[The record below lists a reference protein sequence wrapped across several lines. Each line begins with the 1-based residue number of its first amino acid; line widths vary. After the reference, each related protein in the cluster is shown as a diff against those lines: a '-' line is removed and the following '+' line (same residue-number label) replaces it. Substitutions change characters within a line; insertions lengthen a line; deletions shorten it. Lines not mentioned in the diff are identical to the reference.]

1 MGIKTKRKKN
11 SVVDDVN
18 HNILNIISPAGITYS
33 ETEANLDENKGAIY
47 TISHYPGDVDYGW
60 LAPLCNIEGT
70 STTIEWI
77 PADSA
82 RLMAVYDKKFKELR
96 GVYDTLKEES
106 ERQQNKQAQK
116 NIERLIKSIAI
127 DKEPVGYM
135 NILLHPQAMNY
146 EKLENRVKSV
156 RVAASTSSC
165 NIKVLKSKQ
174 HRALRVIAPYGL
186 PDEAVENMGSRN
198 IPISTLLGGFPMA
211 NSGIND
217 PEGIYL
223 GKVKDNS
230 GRVCIVDQWR
240 RFKDRVNSNWTI
252 FGVPGVGKSTLL
264 KLLTEK
270 TYALGTKFI
279 CFDPEKEYKGL
290 AKHPYINGDIIDCA
304 GGSTGRINPLQ
315 IRPAPRVT
323 EEDLEEGERLEDYYE
338 FDDSN
343 GISDM
348 ALHIQQLRTF
358 FLLYFGRKAFT
369 AGIKTV
375 LEECLIELYNDFN
388 ITWDTDITKLK
399 NTDFPIME
407 NLYEKVKSKVIMPDK
422 KDITINFNCNV
433 DVDKLYNPDGTASSE
448 YIKFLKDIKEEL
460 KNALIEKEEITQ
472 HKSNLYEELS
482 ILLYSIGV
490 GADRQIWNGH
500 TTIDP
505 KTDFIVL
512 DVSNLLETDEN
523 VRKAQFFNLQ
533 MWAWQEMSKD
543 RTEKVIFSVDEGYL
557 FVDPE
562 YPDLMKY
569 MRNISKRD
577 RKYEGG
583 LWFIT
588 HSLVDILDPAV
599 KLYSQAIIDNS
610 CYKFLM
616 GCDGKNLEEIKNL
629 FNLSDREE
637 AILSSKN
644 RGEGVF
650 IAGSTRV
657 NLQVDVMDEFMEM
670 QGKAGGR

>member
-1 MGIKTKRKKN
+1 MALKSKKKKDT
-11 SVVDDVN
+11 VKDDVN
-18 HNILNIISPAGITYS
+18 HNILNIIAPAGITY
-33 ETEANLDENKGAIY
+33 TDKEANMDENVGSIY
-47 TISHYPGDVDYGW
+47 TISHYPSDVDYGW

-70 STTIEWI
+70 STTIEWV
-77 PADSA
+77 PADPG
-82 RLMAVYDKKFKELR
+82 RLLAVYDKKYKELK
-96 GVYDTLKEES
+96 GTHDTLKEES
-106 ERQQNKQAQK
+106 DKQKNRQAQK
-116 NIERLIKSIAI
+116 NISRLIKNIAI

-135 NILLHPQAMNY
+135 NILLHPQAY
-146 EKLENRVKSV
+146 TYDKLEERIKSV
-156 RVAASTSSC
+156 RIAASTNGC
-165 NIKVLKSKQ
+165 NIKVLKNKQ
-174 HRALRVIAPYGL
+174 HRALKVIAPYGL
-186 PDEAVENMGSRN
+186 PDEKVENMGQRN

-230 GRVCIVDQWR
+230 GRVVILDQWR
-240 RFKDRVNSNWTI
+240 RFKDRVNSNWIITGI
-252 FGVPGVGKSTLL
+252 PGVGKSTIL

-270 TYALGTKFI
+270 TWALGTKFI
-279 CFDPEKEYKGL
+279 CFDPEKEYKEL

-323 EEDLEEGERLEDYYE
+323 MEDLDKDEKMEDYYE
-338 FDDSN
+338 FDESN

-358 FLLYFGRKAFT
+358 FMLYFGRKAFT

-375 LEECLIELYNDFN
+375 LEECLIETYNDFN
-388 ITWDTDITKLK
+388 IYWDTDINKLK

-407 NLYEKVKSKVIMPDK
+407 NLYEKVKSKIRMPDK
-422 KDITINFNCNV
+422 KDISITFNINV
-433 DVDKLYNPDGTASSE
+433 DADKLYNEDGSASDE
-448 YIKFLKDIKEEL
+448 YIKLLKDIKDDL
-460 KNALIEKEEITQ
+460 KNTLIEKEEITQ
-472 HKSNLYEELS
+472 RKSELYEDLAM
-482 ILLYSIGV
+482 LLYSIGV
-490 GADRQIWNGH
+490 GADRQIWNGY

-512 DVSNLLETDEN
+512 DVSSLLETDEN

-533 MWAWQEMSKD
+533 MWAWQQMSKD
-543 RTEKVIFSVDEGYL
+543 RKEKVIFNVDEGYL
-557 FVDPE
+557 FVDKDFPE
-562 YPDLMKY
+562 LMKY

-588 HSLVDILDPAV
+588 HSVTDVLDPAV
-599 KLYSQAIIDNS
+599 KLYGQAIIDNS

-616 GCDGKNLEEIKNL
+616 GCDGKNLEETKEL
-629 FNLSDREE
+629 FNLSDREVG
-637 AILSSKN
+637 ILTSKN
-644 RGEGVF
+644 RGEGVL

-657 NLQVDVMDEFMEM
+657 NLEVDVMDEFMEIL
-670 QGKAGGR
+670 GSSGGR